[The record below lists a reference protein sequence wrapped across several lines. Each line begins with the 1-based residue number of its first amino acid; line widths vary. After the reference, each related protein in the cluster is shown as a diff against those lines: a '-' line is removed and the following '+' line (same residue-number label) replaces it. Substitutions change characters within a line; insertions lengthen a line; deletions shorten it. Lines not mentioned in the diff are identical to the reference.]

1 MKLFIYLWIL
11 SLNGVLYAQNNI
23 ETLLASIEQNNIT
36 LKALR
41 EKAEAQKLANKTDI
55 FLTNPE
61 IEFNYL
67 WGSSPNEL
75 GNRTDVSVKQKF
87 DIPTI
92 TGMKSRIG
100 NKQNRLIDLQYK
112 TDRINILLQA
122 KQHCIDLIYYNAL
135 KRQQNVRLSHV
146 GTIADSYKK
155 KLTQGDISLPEYNK
169 VQLNLALVQG
179 ELSRI
184 DIDRNRVLSELK
196 QLNGGMEL
204 IPDDYPYEDTPLP
217 IDFTD
222 WYASA
227 EQKNPVLEYVGLEV
241 ALRKNQVSLNK
252 AMQLPSFSAGYMS
265 EKVVG
270 EHFQGITLG
279 ISIPLWENKNRVKQA
294 KAAAKAAVIRQEDS
308 RQQFYHQLQN
318 QYERTQGLKSVADT
332 YQTSITTLNSTD
344 LLTKSLDVGEISVL
358 EYLVEVGWYYDM
370 TKQALEAERDY
381 RKARAE
387 LEAVEL

>member
-1 MKLFIYLWIL
+1 M
-11 SLNGVLYAQNNI
+11 SLNSVLYAQNNI
-23 ETLLASIEQNNIT
+23 ETLLTSIEQNNIT

-67 WGSSPNEL
+67 WGSPNEL
-75 GNRTDVSVKQKF
+75 DNRTDVNIKQKF

-92 TGMKSRIG
+92 TGMKNRIG

-112 TDRINILLQA
+112 ADRIDILLQA

-135 KRQQNVRLSHV
+135 KRQQNIRLRHAE
-146 GTIADSYKK
+146 TIAGSYKK
-155 KLTQGDISLPEYNK
+155 KLTQGEISLPEYNK
-169 VQLNLALVQG
+169 AQLHFALVRG

-184 DIDRNRVLSELK
+184 DIERNRVLSELK

-204 IPDDYPYEDTPLP
+204 TSGDCQYEDTPLP
-217 IDFTD
+217 IDFTN
-222 WYASA
+222 WYASV
-227 EQKNPVLEYVGLEV
+227 EQKNPVLEYVRLEV
-241 ALRKNQVSLNK
+241 ELSKNQISLNK
-252 AMQLPSFSAGYMS
+252 AMLLPSFSAGYMS
-265 EKVVG
+265 EKVAG
-270 EHFQGITLG
+270 EHFQGITLD

-294 KAAAKAAVIRQEDS
+294 KAAAKAATTRQEDS

-318 QYERTQGLKSVADT
+318 QYERTQGLKSIADT
-332 YQTSITTLNSTD
+332 YKSSLTALDSMD
-344 LLTKSLDVGEISVL
+344 LLTKSLDAGEISVL
-358 EYLVEVGWYYDM
+358 EYMVEVGWYYDM
-370 TKQALEAERDY
+370 MKQALEAERDY
-381 RKARAE
+381 QKARAE

>member
-1 MKLFIYLWIL
+1 MRTFIYVWIV
-11 SLNGVLYAQNNI
+11 SLNSVLYAQNNI
-23 ETLLASIEQNNIT
+23 ETLLTSIEQNNIT

-41 EKAEAQKLANKTDI
+41 EKAEAQKFANKTDI
-55 FLTNPE
+55 FLANPD

-67 WGSSPNEL
+67 WGSPNEL
-75 GNRTDVSVKQKF
+75 GNRTDVNIKQKF

-100 NKQNRLIDLQYK
+100 NKQNRLIELQYK
-112 TDRINILLQA
+112 ADRIHILLQA
-122 KQHCIDLIYYNAL
+122 KQHCIDLIYYNTL
-135 KRQQNVRLSHV
+135 KRQQNVRFKHAE
-146 GTIADSYKK
+146 TIAYSYTK

-169 VQLNLALVQG
+169 VQLHLALVQG

-184 DIDRNRVLSELK
+184 DIERNRVLSELK

-204 IPDDYPYEDTPLP
+204 TPDDYSYEDTPLP
-217 IDFTD
+217 PDFTG

-227 EQKNPVLEYVGLEV
+227 EQKNPVLEYVRLEAEV
-241 ALRKNQVSLNK
+241 SKNHISLNR
-252 AMQLPSFSAGYMS
+252 AMGLPSFSAGYMS
-265 EKVVG
+265 EKVAG
-270 EHFQGITLG
+270 EHFQGITLD

-294 KAAAKAAVIRQEDS
+294 KAAAKAAAIRQEDS

-318 QYERTQGLKSVADT
+318 QYERTQGLKSIADT
-332 YQTSITTLNSTD
+332 YKLSLTRLDSTD
-344 LLTKSLDVGEISVL
+344 LLTKSLDAGEISVL
-358 EYLVEVGWYYDM
+358 EYMVEVGWHYDM

-381 RKARAE
+381 RKAQAE